1 MRKMYKVIDLNK
13 TIEEFNIKQV
23 DIDDIM
29 NVYYYFYKDDNIGN
43 YDKTTLLPQGL
54 YYAQLEENYY
64 TMCCFMNGE
73 LYIHDFNNLLD
84 GVKWLVDDESYD
96 QNSVMS
102 DC

>member
-1 MRKMYKVIDLNK
+1 MKNYKVVDLSK
-13 TIEEFNIKQV
+13 TIEEKNIKKV

-29 NVYYYFYKDDNIGN
+29 NLYYYFYKDDNIGSYN
-43 YDKTTLLPQGL
+43 MNTLLSEGY

-64 TMCCFMNGE
+64 TMCSFINEE

-96 QNSVMS
+96 ESSILS